1 MKTIN
6 VLTGFKYI
14 GEDIIE
20 LREEGKDILVAG
32 EESGGLTI
40 NGHIP
45 EKDGIIAISL
55 IMDLVATEKK
65 PISEILKDLKSKMPM
80 NVISDNYSVRLTD
93 EEAKAKL
100 ISKAE
105 NIYENVLNGN
115 IDFGVHKIDA
125 EKTINTKQSMENYRK
140 GGDGIKFVLT
150 DGSTVLVRKS
160 GTEPLVKFY
169 IESAGKNEAEATKNK
184 DSIKSY
190 LDSIFTL

>member
-1 MKTIN
+1 M
-6 VLTGFKYI
+6 
-14 GEDIIE
+14 
-20 LREEGKDILVAG
+20 VAG